1 MQRNTH
7 FVCGFNGFN
16 QFTDLVKEKCNPRQ
30 SVLLS
35 NLQTGSSP
43 SRGDDESDG
52 RLFYVHP
59 VELHWQACLFYS
71 WSSVYTSDSDQGD
84 KKQFGFTQDRKTSFD
99 GCQFVSSE
107 QEDIQH
113 LPVQLEYPDC
123 PRGFV
128 SHSIAQLKWNLNV
141 DCFYLIS
148 DRGVFEAKEVSRR
161 YKCNLY

>member
-16 QFTDLVKEKCNPRQ
+16 QFTDLVQEKCNPHQ
-30 SVLLS
+30 SDILS
-35 NLQTGSSP
+35 HIQSS
-43 SRGDDESDG
+43 SNSSKGDDESDG
-52 RLFYVHP
+52 RLFYVYP
-59 VELHWQACLFYS
+59 VELQWQACLTYS

-84 KKQFGFTQDRKTSFD
+84 YKRYGFTQDRKTSLD

-107 QEDIQH
+107 QEDIQQ

-128 SHSIAQLKWNLNV
+128 SHSIAQIKWNLNV

-148 DRGVFEAKEVSRR
+148 DKGVFEAREISGR
-161 YKCNLY
+161 